1 MTDTTDFGDA
11 PFAGSQA
18 ENFEGKAFSMADLP
32 QALRDAASRLNW
44 PELMPVQVQTIPR
57 MLGGE
62 DVMVQSQTGSGKTGA
77 FLLPILNRI
86 ETGIGAPQALVLV
99 PTRELAVQVTRDAE
113 ELGRESGIKPLSIY
127 GGVGY
132 KPQIQ
137 GLEDGAQLI
146 IGTPGRILDHLLK
159 GNLNL
164 DRLKILIFDEAD
176 RMLSMGF
183 YPDMKQLQR
192 YLPRGLQSAMFSA
205 TYPGHV
211 KRLAQQFLK
220 DPVFVSLSQEQVHVS
235 EVLHVFYK
243 VPAMQ
248 KSRILVK
255 IIEMEN
261 PASAIIFCNT
271 KADVHFVATVLQR
284 FGYDVGEISADLT
297 QGAREEVLEKL
308 RLNKL
313 KFLVATDVAAR
324 GIDIH
329 ELSHVF
335 QYQPP
340 QDHEAYVHRTGRT
353 GRAGAAGVAISFVSG
368 MEEIELEQ
376 IAKKFSIPMVEHS
389 VPADEELEPLI
400 SQRAVFLLEARLRKA
415 DNIQKERMQRFMRAV
430 GELAANEESRAL
442 LAMLVDE
449 FYQGTFHAP
458 LEQPSEKLVDMV
470 RPAKPQSRPLQTSTP
485 RLAPQVEP
493 VPAKQPEIVPT
504 EQPETIVAEQSE
516 NDAVMAPEGARPEG
530 EKRRRKRSRKKPTNG
545 GEAATLEQARPELSV
560 NAKAAAETT
569 VEAAAGSDVGSIRD
583 SQPEAGPEPRAPLA
597 EVAQVPAPAQSESQ
611 AFDAEATASEPSAE
625 GALEDQPQTA
635 PKKRRRR
642 RPRKSSGAKAEA
654 GREAPTDGSVPAP
667 GTASAP
673 APSAAPAPSVAPA
686 PIAAPAPAA
695 PTSGPRPPR
704 ADARSKAADTA
715 APGGP
720 SKPKESPRPGRR
732 KPAEPKAVQ
741 PKSEQPK
748 GEQPRPGQPKVE
760 QPRVEQPKAAQSK
773 SEQPKAAQPKA
784 DPPKAK
790 KKIFLE

>member
-1 MTDTTDFGDA
+1 MTDNTEIGAAQADA
-11 PFAGSQA
+11 DQPEVSGAPRLA
-18 ENFEGKAFSMADLP
+18 MADLP
-32 QALRDAASRLNW
+32 ALLRDAALRLNW
-44 PELMPVQVQTIPR
+44 SELMPVQTQTIPY
-57 MLGGE
+57 MLAGQ

-86 ETGIGAPQALVLV
+86 EIGLGAPQALVLV

-113 ELGRESGIKPLSIY
+113 ELGRECGVRPVSIY

-132 KPQIQ
+132 KAQIQ
-137 GLEDGAQLI
+137 GLEDGAQLV

-164 DRLKILIFDEAD
+164 DRLKVLIFDEAD

-220 DPVFVSLSQEQVHVS
+220 DPIFVSLSQDQVHVS
-235 EVLHVFYK
+235 DVLHVVYK

-255 IIEMEN
+255 IIEQEN

-271 KADVHFVATVLQR
+271 KADVHFVSVVLRR

-297 QGAREEVLEKL
+297 QAAREEVLEKL

-376 IAKKFSIPMVEHS
+376 IAKKFSIPMVERA
-389 VPADEELEPLI
+389 VPADEELETLI

-415 DNIQKERMQRFMRAV
+415 DNIQKERMQRFVRTV
-430 GELAANEESRAL
+430 GELAANEDSRAL
-442 LAMLVDE
+442 LAMLIDE

-458 LEQPSEKLVDMV
+458 LEQPSGRLIEPV
-470 RPAKPQSRPLQTSTP
+470 RPARPAPVESFSTQE
-485 RLAPQVEP
+485 AGS
-493 VPAKQPEIVPT
+493 AGS
-504 EQPETIVAEQSE
+504 AE
-516 NDAVMAPEGARPEG
+516 GRPEG
-530 EKRRRKRSRKKPTNG
+530 EKRRRKRSRKKPAGSVESGTQDHRTEPLANAVAG
-545 GEAATLEQARPELSV
+545 PATPAVPDAEQPAPVQTAEPARPEPV
-560 NAKAAAETT
+560 RQ
-569 VEAAAGSDVGSIRD
+569 EAVR
-583 SQPEAGPEPRAPLA
+583 PEPRAPRPPKTAPRVEPETATPNPEEPAA
-597 EVAQVPAPAQSESQ
+597 EPALSDDTAGEATGEGQAPA
-611 AFDAEATASEPSAE
+611 
-625 GALEDQPQTA
+625 A

-642 RPRKSSGAKAEA
+642 RPRKSAGARSESGEA
-654 GREAPTDGSVPAP
+654 VIQGEVPAAP
-667 GTASAP
+667 ASPAP
-673 APSAAPAPSVAPA
+673 APKPDRREPRPKSSE
-686 PIAAPAPAA
+686 APAA
-695 PTSGPRPPR
+695 KP
-704 ADARSKAADTA
+704 ARTRET
-715 APGGP
+715 P
-720 SKPKESPRPGRR
+720 KPDGR
-732 KPAEPKAVQ
+732 KPAEAPA
-741 PKSEQPK
+741 E
-748 GEQPRPGQPKVE
+748 
-760 QPRVEQPKAAQSK
+760 
-773 SEQPKAAQPKA
+773 
-784 DPPKAK
+784 PPKPR

>member
-11 PFAGSQA
+11 PREGSQT

-32 QALRDAASRLNW
+32 QTLQAAATRLNW
-44 PELMPVQVQTIPR
+44 AELMPVQVQTIPY
-57 MLGGE
+57 MLGGQ

-77 FLLPILNRI
+77 FLLPILDRI
-86 ETGIGAPQALVLV
+86 ETGLGAPQALILV

-113 ELGRESGIKPLSIY
+113 ELGREAGIKPLSIY

-132 KPQIQ
+132 KGQIQ

-164 DRLKILIFDEAD
+164 DRLKILVFDEAD

-220 DPVFVSLSQEQVHVS
+220 DPVFVSLSQSQVHVS
-235 EVLHVFYK
+235 DVLHVVYK

-255 IIEMEN
+255 IIEQEN

-271 KADVHFVATVLQR
+271 KADVHFVSTVLRR

-297 QGAREEVLEKL
+297 QAAREEVLEKL

-376 IAKKFSIPMVEHS
+376 IAKKFSIPMVEQPL
-389 VPADEELEPLI
+389 PADEELETLI

-415 DNIQKERMQRFMRAV
+415 DNIQKERMQRFMRTV

-449 FYQGTFHAP
+449 FYQETFHAP

-470 RPAKPQSRPLQTSTP
+470 RPVRPQSMPAQPAAPRAPRMPAPRPVPQTENIEAEQP
-485 RLAPQVEP
+485 ADAAP
-493 VPAKQPEIVPT
+493 VPA
-504 EQPETIVAEQSE
+504 E
-516 NDAVMAPEGARPEG
+516 NGRPEG
-530 EKRRRKRSRKKPTNG
+530 EKRRRKRSRKKP
-545 GEAATLEQARPELSV
+545 AAGADAALREQVRPEISAEASDV
-560 NAKAAAETT
+560 QPAAIEPAVVPVVAVEPKVSAPEAIPEKIQPPRSPRPPKPAPQAAPARAETKDES
-569 VEAAAGSDVGSIRD
+569 VAAD
-583 SQPEAGPEPRAPLA
+583 SVAPGTPEENVAEEGQPAA
-597 EVAQVPAPAQSESQ
+597 
-611 AFDAEATASEPSAE
+611 
-625 GALEDQPQTA
+625 A

-642 RPRKSSGAKAEA
+642 RPRKSGGAKPEGGNDAAAETA
-654 GREAPTDGSVPAP
+654 APSG
-667 GTASAP
+667 ASAP
-673 APSAAPAPSVAPA
+673 APSVAQVPAAPAQA
-686 PIAAPAPAA
+686 
-695 PTSGPRPPR
+695 PRPPR
-704 ADARSKAADTA
+704 GEPKAKPAE
-715 APGGP
+715 APP
-720 SKPKESPRPGRR
+720 AEDSASPTRDVPRPGRK
-732 KPAEPKAVQ
+732 KPAEAKTEP
-741 PKSEQPK
+741 
-748 GEQPRPGQPKVE
+748 PR
-760 QPRVEQPKAAQSK
+760 S
-773 SEQPKAAQPKA
+773 
-784 DPPKAK
+784 K

>member
-11 PFAGSQA
+11 PHEGSQT
-18 ENFEGKAFSMADLP
+18 ENFEGKAYSMGDLP

-44 PELMPVQVQTIPR
+44 TELMPVQVQTIPY
-57 MLGGE
+57 MLGGQ

-77 FLLPILNRI
+77 FLLPILDRI
-86 ETGIGAPQALVLV
+86 ETGLGAPQALVLV

-132 KPQIQ
+132 KAQIQ

-164 DRLKILIFDEAD
+164 DRLKILVFDEAD

-220 DPVFVSLSQEQVHVS
+220 DPVFVSLSQSQVHVS
-235 EVLHVFYK
+235 DVLHVVYK

-255 IIEMEN
+255 IIEQEN

-271 KADVHFVATVLQR
+271 KADVHFVSTVLRR

-297 QGAREEVLEKL
+297 QVAREEVLEKL
-308 RLNKL
+308 RLGKL

-376 IAKKFSIPMVEHS
+376 IAKKFSIPMVQHS
-389 VPADEELEPLI
+389 VPADEELETLI

-415 DNIQKERMQRFMRAV
+415 DNIQKERMQRFMRTV
-430 GELAANEESRAL
+430 GELAGNEESRAL

-458 LEQPSEKLVDMV
+458 LEQPSDKLVDMV
-470 RPAKPQSRPLQTSTP
+470 RPARPQSRPAQPAAPRAPRDVTP
-485 RLAPQVEP
+485 KPVIQAENDTVE
-493 VPAKQPEIVPT
+493 E
-504 EQPETIVAEQSE
+504 SE
-516 NDAVMAPEGARPEG
+516 NGSVLPAEGARPEG
-530 EKRRRKRSRKKPTNG
+530 EKRRRKRSRKKPAGG
-545 GEAATLEQARPELSV
+545 GEGTPRDQARPERAVDASDTV
-560 NAKAAAETT
+560 QISAEPVPP
-569 VEAAAGSDVGSIRD
+569 VETAEIPLESPAEDRPVPRV
-583 SQPEAGPEPRAPLA
+583 PRAPRPSTA
-597 EVAQVPAPAQSESQ
+597 EGQPSPAGREAGAESPETAVPVV
-611 AFDAEATASEPSAE
+611 SAE
-625 GALEDQPQTA
+625 SEAGEDQPAAA

-642 RPRKSSGAKAEA
+642 RPRKPAGAKPEIGKDSAVDA
-654 GREAPTDGSVPAP
+654 G
-667 GTASAP
+667 
-673 APSAAPAPSVAPA
+673 APSVPPAVSPA
-686 PIAAPAPAA
+686 PTPRAPRGEARPKASGAPAA
-695 PTSGPRPPR
+695 GRPATPKDAGAPAAGRPARHKDAGAPEDGSPARPKDAPRPSR
-704 ADARSKAADTA
+704 K
-715 APGGP
+715 
-720 SKPKESPRPGRR
+720 
-732 KPAEPKAVQ
+732 KPAEAKIEPAK
-741 PKSEQPK
+741 P
-748 GEQPRPGQPKVE
+748 
-760 QPRVEQPKAAQSK
+760 
-773 SEQPKAAQPKA
+773 
-784 DPPKAK
+784 K

>member
-1 MTDTTDFGDA
+1 MTDNTEFGET
-11 PFAGSQA
+11 PNGTSQN
-18 ENFEGKAFSMADLP
+18 ENFEAKAFTMADLP
-32 QALRDAASRLNW
+32 PVLRAASLRLNW
-44 PELMPVQVQTIPR
+44 TELMPVQTQTIPL
-57 MLGGE
+57 MLEGL

-77 FLLPILNRI
+77 FLLPTLNRI
-86 ETGIGAPQALVLV
+86 DAALGAPQALVLV

-113 ELGRESGIKPLSIY
+113 ELGRECGVRPVSIY

-132 KPQIQ
+132 KGQIQ
-137 GLEDGAQLI
+137 GLESGAQLV

-159 GNLNL
+159 GTLNL
-164 DRLKILIFDEAD
+164 DRLKVMIFDEAD

-220 DPVFVSLSQEQVHVS
+220 DPVFVSLSQEHVHVS
-235 EVLHVFYK
+235 EVLHVVYK

-255 IIEMEN
+255 IIEQEN

-271 KADVHFVATVLQR
+271 KADVHFVATVLRR

-297 QGAREEVLEKL
+297 QVAREEVLEKL

-376 IAKKFSIPMVEHS
+376 IAKKFSIPMVEHQ
-389 VPADEELEPLI
+389 VPADEELEALI
-400 SQRAVFLLEARLRKA
+400 SQRAVFLLESRLRKA
-415 DNIQKERMQRFMRAV
+415 DNIQKERMQRFMRTV
-430 GELAANEESRAL
+430 GELATNDDSRAL

-449 FYQGTFHAP
+449 FYQATFHAP
-458 LEQPSEKLVDMV
+458 LEQPSEKMVDMV
-470 RPAKPQSRPLQTSTP
+470 RPVPVEARQA
-485 RLAPQVEP
+485 APVDGGR
-493 VPAKQPEIVPT
+493 A
-504 EQPETIVAEQSE
+504 
-516 NDAVMAPEGARPEG
+516 EG
-530 EKRRRKRSRKKPTNG
+530 EKRRRKRSRKKPGNG
-545 GEAATLEQARPELSV
+545 GEAREQERTDTPLAPHEEDAYV
-560 NAKAAAETT
+560 PAP
-569 VEAAAGSDVGSIRD
+569 EAAAAPQAEALLPQRD
-583 SQPEAGPEPRAPLA
+583 A
-597 EVAQVPAPAQSESQ
+597 APAVEGGREEPE
-611 AFDAEATASEPSAE
+611 DAELTPLEEVSEGSPAE
-625 GALEDQPQTA
+625 AVEGQPAAA

-642 RPRKSSGAKAEA
+642 RPRKSSAQKAEGA
-654 GREAPTDGSVPAP
+654 REGGAEQAPAEARPAARKEP
-667 GTASAP
+667 AEPRPAEEAP
-673 APSAAPAPSVAPA
+673 APK
-686 PIAAPAPAA
+686 
-695 PTSGPRPPR
+695 R
-704 ADARSKAADTA
+704 ADNDRGRSR
-715 APGGP
+715 G
-720 SKPKESPRPGRR
+720 R
-732 KPAEPKAVQ
+732 KPADQPAEPAK
-741 PKSEQPK
+741 
-748 GEQPRPGQPKVE
+748 PR
-760 QPRVEQPKAAQSK
+760 
-773 SEQPKAAQPKA
+773 
-784 DPPKAK
+784 

>member
-11 PFAGSQA
+11 PREGSQT

-32 QALRDAASRLNW
+32 QTLQAAATRLNW
-44 PELMPVQVQTIPR
+44 PELMPVQVQTIPF
-57 MLGGE
+57 MLGGQ

-77 FLLPILNRI
+77 FLLPILDRI
-86 ETGIGAPQALVLV
+86 ETGLGAPQALVLV

-113 ELGRESGIKPLSIY
+113 ELGREIGIKPLSIY

-132 KPQIQ
+132 KGQIQ

-164 DRLKILIFDEAD
+164 DRLKILVFDEAD

-220 DPVFVSLSQEQVHVS
+220 EPVFVSLSQSQVHVS
-235 EVLHVFYK
+235 DVLHVVYK

-255 IIEMEN
+255 IIEQEN

-271 KADVHFVATVLQR
+271 KADVHFVSTVLRR

-297 QGAREEVLEKL
+297 QAAREEVLEKL

-376 IAKKFSIPMVEHS
+376 IAKKFSIPMVEQPL
-389 VPADEELEPLI
+389 PADEELETLI

-415 DNIQKERMQRFMRAV
+415 DNIQKERMQRFMRTV

-449 FYQGTFHAP
+449 FYQDTFHAP

-470 RPAKPQSRPLQTSTP
+470 RPVRPQSMPARPAAP
-485 RLAPQVEP
+485 RAPRAPAPQ
-493 VPAKQPEIVPT
+493 PAPPAENTQAEQPSNGAPLPT
-504 EQPETIVAEQSE
+504 E
-516 NDAVMAPEGARPEG
+516 NGRPEG
-530 EKRRRKRSRKKPTNG
+530 EKRRRKRSRKKPAAGADTALRDQSRPEASQDASDAQPDALEPAATPVVASESR
-545 GEAATLEQARPELSV
+545 EAAPEVTPEKIQPPRSPRPP
-560 NAKAAAETT
+560 K
-569 VEAAAGSDVGSIRD
+569 
-583 SQPEAGPEPRAPLA
+583 
-597 EVAQVPAPAQSESQ
+597 PAPQVAPARVETGDEALAADSVESGSTP
-611 AFDAEATASEPSAE
+611 EEKTTEE
-625 GALEDQPQTA
+625 GQPAAA

-642 RPRKSSGAKAEA
+642 RPRKSGGVKPEGGNDAAPEAAAPSGTA
-654 GREAPTDGSVPAP
+654 VPAP
-667 GTASAP
+667 SGAQAP
-673 APSAAPAPSVAPA
+673 
-686 PIAAPAPAA
+686 AAPAPASA
-695 PTSGPRPPR
+695 PRPPR
-704 ADARSKAADTA
+704 AE
-715 APGGP
+715 
-720 SKPKESPRPGRR
+720 PKS
-732 KPAEPKAVQ
+732 KPAEAPAEDNA
-741 PKSEQPK
+741 SRTRET
-748 GEQPRPGQPKVE
+748 PRPSRKKPAETKPE
-760 QPRVEQPKAAQSK
+760 PPRP
-773 SEQPKAAQPKA
+773 
-784 DPPKAK
+784 K

>member
-11 PFAGSQA
+11 PREGSQT

-32 QALRDAASRLNW
+32 QTLQAAATRLNW
-44 PELMPVQVQTIPR
+44 AELMPVQVQTIPY
-57 MLGGE
+57 MLGGQ

-77 FLLPILNRI
+77 FLLPILDRI
-86 ETGIGAPQALVLV
+86 ETGLGAPQALVLV

-113 ELGRESGIKPLSIY
+113 ELGREAGIKPLSIY

-132 KPQIQ
+132 KGQIQ

-164 DRLKILIFDEAD
+164 DRLKILVFDEAD

-220 DPVFVSLSQEQVHVS
+220 DPVFVSLSQSQVHVS
-235 EVLHVFYK
+235 DVLHVVYK

-255 IIEMEN
+255 IIEQEN

-271 KADVHFVATVLQR
+271 KADVHFVSTVLRR

-297 QGAREEVLEKL
+297 QAAREEVLEKL

-376 IAKKFSIPMVEHS
+376 IAKKFSIPMVEQPL
-389 VPADEELEPLI
+389 PADEELETLI

-415 DNIQKERMQRFMRAV
+415 DNIQKERMQRFMRTV
-430 GELAANEESRAL
+430 GELAANDESRAL

-470 RPAKPQSRPLQTSTP
+470 RPVRPQSAPAQPAAP
-485 RLAPQVEP
+485 RAPRMPAPRP
-493 VPAKQPEIVPT
+493 VPQTENIQT
-504 EQPETIVAEQSE
+504 EQPADAAAVPAE
-516 NDAVMAPEGARPEG
+516 NGRPEG
-530 EKRRRKRSRKKPTNG
+530 EKRRRKRSRKKP
-545 GEAATLEQARPELSV
+545 AAGADAALREQARPEISPEASDVQPAALEPAEVPAVAPEVVVEPQVSAPAV
-560 NAKAAAETT
+560 IPEKIQPPRSPRPPKPAPQAAPARAETKDEAVAAESVAPGTPEENVT
-569 VEAAAGSDVGSIRD
+569 EEGQPAA
-583 SQPEAGPEPRAPLA
+583 
-597 EVAQVPAPAQSESQ
+597 
-611 AFDAEATASEPSAE
+611 
-625 GALEDQPQTA
+625 A

-642 RPRKSSGAKAEA
+642 RPRKSGGAKPEGGNDVATEA
-654 GREAPTDGSVPAP
+654 AAPSG
-667 GTASAP
+667 ASAP
-673 APSAAPAPSVAPA
+673 APSVAQAP
-686 PIAAPAPAA
+686 AAPAPA
-695 PTSGPRPPR
+695 SRPPR
-704 ADARSKAADTA
+704 GEPKAKSAEAPADDSASRTREA
-715 APGGP
+715 
-720 SKPKESPRPGRR
+720 PRPSRK
-732 KPAEPKAVQ
+732 KPAEAKTEP
-741 PKSEQPK
+741 
-748 GEQPRPGQPKVE
+748 PRP
-760 QPRVEQPKAAQSK
+760 
-773 SEQPKAAQPKA
+773 
-784 DPPKAK
+784 K

>member
-1 MTDTTDFGDA
+1 MTDNTDFGDA
-11 PFAGSQA
+11 QNEASQT
-18 ENFEGKAFSMADLP
+18 ENFEGKAFSMDDLP
-32 QALRDAASRLNW
+32 EPLRAAALRLNW
-44 PELMPVQVQTIPR
+44 AELMPVQVQTIPY
-57 MLGGE
+57 MLGGQ

-86 ETGIGAPQALVLV
+86 ETGLGAPQAMVLV

-132 KPQIQ
+132 KAQMQ

-159 GNLNL
+159 GTLNL
-164 DRLKILIFDEAD
+164 DRLKILVFDEAD

-192 YLPRGLQSAMFSA
+192 YLPRGLQSTMFSA

-220 DPVFVSLSQEQVHVS
+220 DPVFVSLSQSQVHVS
-235 EVLHVFYK
+235 DVLHVVYK

-255 IIEMEN
+255 IIEQEN

-271 KADVHFVATVLQR
+271 KADVHFVSVVLRR

-297 QGAREEVLEKL
+297 QAAREEVLEKL

-353 GRAGAAGVAISFVSG
+353 GRAGAAGVAISLVSG

-389 VPADEELEPLI
+389 VPADEELETLI

-415 DNIQKERMQRFMRAV
+415 DNIQKERMQRFMRTV
-430 GELAANEESRAL
+430 GELATNDDSRAL

-449 FYQGTFHAP
+449 FYQSTFHAP
-458 LEQPSEKLVDMV
+458 LEQPSEKLVEMV
-470 RPAKPQSRPLQTSTP
+470 RPARPESRPAARPDIQP
-485 RLAPQVEP
+485 APKPAPLSEDGPEP
-493 VPAKQPEIVPT
+493 QPEGVR
-504 EQPETIVAEQSE
+504 V
-516 NDAVMAPEGARPEG
+516 EG
-530 EKRRRKRSRKKPTNG
+530 EKRRRKRSRKKPASGAESG
-545 GEAATLEQARPELSV
+545 GREQVRTEPS
-560 NAKAAAETT
+560 
-569 VEAAAGSDVGSIRD
+569 VEASEAPATPSAPVASTPVIAV
-583 SQPEAGPEPRAPLA
+583 QPVPVLPEAPKEAPQQAPRAPRPPKEVRPLVAPAEVKPETAEAGP
-597 EVAQVPAPAQSESQ
+597 
-611 AFDAEATASEPSAE
+611 TAAGEGGEE
-625 GALEDQPQTA
+625 GAVDGQPAAA

-642 RPRKSSGAKAEA
+642 RPRKSSGPKPEA
-654 GREAPTDGSVPAP
+654 GRETVSEPGAAAPVA
-667 GTASAP
+667 A
-673 APSAAPAPSVAPA
+673 AAPAV
-686 PIAAPAPAA
+686 APAPAA
-695 PTSGPRPPR
+695 TQAPVAKPAPASRP
-704 ADARSKAADTA
+704 ARGEA
-715 APGGP
+715 
-720 SKPKESPRPGRR
+720 RP
-732 KPAEPKAVQ
+732 KPAE
-741 PKSEQPK
+741 
-748 GEQPRPGQPKVE
+748 
-760 QPRVEQPKAAQSK
+760 AAQ
-773 SEQPKAAQPKA
+773 EGKAPRRGENSRPSRKKPTEPQAEPAK
-784 DPPKAK
+784 PK

>member
-11 PFAGSQA
+11 PIEGSQA

-44 PELMPVQVQTIPR
+44 PELMPVQVQTIPH
-57 MLGGE
+57 MLGGG

-86 ETGIGAPQALVLV
+86 DTGLGAPQALVLV

-132 KPQIQ
+132 KAQIQ

-271 KADVHFVATVLQR
+271 KADVHFVATVLRR

-470 RPAKPQSRPLQTSTP
+470 RPARPQSRPVQPSAP
-485 RLAPQVEP
+485 RPAPQVQT
-493 VPAKQPEIVPT
+493 VPAQQPEAAPV
-504 EQPETIVAEQSE
+504 QLSE
-516 NDAVMAPEGARPEG
+516 NDAAMALEGVRPEG

-545 GEAATLEQARPELSV
+545 GETAAREQVRPELSV
-560 NAKAAAETT
+560 TAGDSAETP
-569 VEAAAGSDVGSIRD
+569 VEAAADSSVGSIPD
-583 SQPEAGPEPRAPLA
+583 SQPVAGPASRAPQA
-597 EVAQVPAPAQSESQ
+597 DASQPPAPVESTVA
-611 AFDAEATASEPSAE
+611 AFDADDTASETAAE
-625 GALEDQPQTA
+625 GPLGDQPQTA

-642 RPRKSSGAKAEA
+642 RPRKSAGAKAEA
-654 GREAPTDGSVPAP
+654 GREALADAGTSAP
-667 GTASAP
+667 GAVTAP
-673 APSAAPAPSVAPA
+673 APSAAQAPA
-686 PIAAPAPAA
+686 TPA
-695 PTSGPRPPR
+695 SGPRPPR
-704 ADARSKAADTA
+704 ADARPKAAD
-715 APGGP
+715 APAEGGP

-732 KPAEPKAVQ
+732 KPAEPKAEQSKVDQ
-741 PKSEQPK
+741 PKP
-748 GEQPRPGQPKVE
+748 
-760 QPRVEQPKAAQSK
+760 EQPKASQPKAEQSK
-773 SEQPKAAQPKA
+773 AGHPKAEQPKASQPKA
-784 DPPKAK
+784 EPPKPK

>member
-1 MTDTTDFGDA
+1 MTDNIDFGDA
-11 PFAGSQA
+11 PAEGSQT

-32 QALRDAASRLNW
+32 QGLQAAASRLNW
-44 PELMPVQVQTIPR
+44 TELMPVQVQTIPY
-57 MLGGE
+57 MLGGQ

-77 FLLPILNRI
+77 FLLPILDRI
-86 ETGIGAPQALVLV
+86 DTGLGAPQALVLV

-113 ELGRESGIKPLSIY
+113 ELGRESGVKPLSIY

-132 KPQIQ
+132 KGQIQ

-164 DRLKILIFDEAD
+164 DRLKIMVFDEAD

-192 YLPRGLQSAMFSA
+192 YLPRGLQSTMFSA

-220 DPVFVSLSQEQVHVS
+220 DPVFVSLSQSQVHVS
-235 EVLHVFYK
+235 DVLHVVYK

-271 KADVHFVATVLQR
+271 KADVHFVATVLRR

-368 MEEIELEQ
+368 MEEIEIEQ
-376 IAKKFSIPMVEHS
+376 IAKKFSIPMVEQA
-389 VPADEELEPLI
+389 VPADEELETLI

-415 DNIQKERMQRFMRAV
+415 DNIQKERMQRFMRTV
-430 GELAANEESRAL
+430 SELAANEESRAL

-470 RPAKPQSRPLQTSTP
+470 RPVRPQSRPAPSAAP
-485 RLAPQVEP
+485 RPAPQAEAA
-493 VPAKQPEIVPT
+493 PA
-504 EQPETIVAEQSE
+504 EQPGG
-516 NDAVMAPEGARPEG
+516 DAPLAPEGTRPEG
-530 EKRRRKRSRKKPTNG
+530 EKRRRKRSRKKPAG
-545 GEAATLEQARPELSV
+545 RAEAAPREQSPDVAPESA
-560 NAKAAAETT
+560 AKAPKVPAGAELNVEDDT
-569 VEAAAGSDVGSIRD
+569 VRE
-583 SQPEAGPEPRAPLA
+583 
-597 EVAQVPAPAQSESQ
+597 PAPAVDSPAPDAPQESAVAQGADEAPGADGQ
-611 AFDAEATASEPSAE
+611 ALVPAGE
-625 GALEDQPQTA
+625 GANGEQPQTA

-642 RPRKSSGAKAEA
+642 RPRKPASAKTEG
-654 GREAPTDGSVPAP
+654 GREAGADA
-667 GTASAP
+667 GTPVA
-673 APSAAPAPSVAPA
+673 APSAAPVPAASSPA
-686 PIAAPAPAA
+686 PRA
-695 PTSGPRPPR
+695 PR
-704 ADARSKAADTA
+704 AYSRPKAAD
-715 APGGP
+715 APVEDGAP
-720 SKPKESPRPGRR
+720 KPKETPRPARR
-732 KPAEPKAVQ
+732 KPAEPKPEQ
-741 PKSEQPK
+741 PKSEQP
-748 GEQPRPGQPKVE
+748 RNGQPKA
-760 QPRVEQPKAAQSK
+760 EQPKA
-773 SEQPKAAQPKA
+773 ERPKP
-784 DPPKAK
+784 K

>member
-11 PFAGSQA
+11 PREGSQT

-32 QALRDAASRLNW
+32 QTLQAAATRLNW
-44 PELMPVQVQTIPR
+44 AELMPVQVQTIPY
-57 MLGGE
+57 MLGGQ

-77 FLLPILNRI
+77 FLLPILDRI
-86 ETGIGAPQALVLV
+86 ETGLGAPQALVLV

-113 ELGRESGIKPLSIY
+113 ELGREAGIKPLSIY

-132 KPQIQ
+132 KGQIQ

-164 DRLKILIFDEAD
+164 DRLKILVFDEAD

-220 DPVFVSLSQEQVHVS
+220 DPVFVSLSQSQVHVS
-235 EVLHVFYK
+235 DVLHVVYK

-255 IIEMEN
+255 IIEQEN

-271 KADVHFVATVLQR
+271 KADVHFVSTVLRR

-297 QGAREEVLEKL
+297 QAAREEVLEKL

-376 IAKKFSIPMVEHS
+376 IAKKFSIPMVEQPL
-389 VPADEELEPLI
+389 PADEELETLI

-415 DNIQKERMQRFMRAV
+415 DNIQKERMQRFMRTV
-430 GELAANEESRAL
+430 GELAANDESRAL

-470 RPAKPQSRPLQTSTP
+470 RPVRPQSTPAQPAAHRAPRMPAPRPAPHPTP
-485 RLAPQVEP
+485 QPTPQGENI
-493 VPAKQPEIVPT
+493 PA
-504 EQPETIVAEQSE
+504 EQPADGAALTIE
-516 NDAVMAPEGARPEG
+516 NGRPEG
-530 EKRRRKRSRKKPTNG
+530 EKRRRKRSRKKPAAGT
-545 GEAATLEQARPELSV
+545 EAALREQARPEISPDATDAQPASLEPAV
-560 NAKAAAETT
+560 ALEVV
-569 VEAAAGSDVGSIRD
+569 VEPQTSAPEVIPEKI
-583 SQPEAGPEPRAPLA
+583 QPPRSPRPPK
-597 EVAQVPAPAQSESQ
+597 PAPQ
-611 AFDAEATASEPSAE
+611 AAPARIEAKDEAVAADSVAPGTPEENVTEE
-625 GALEDQPQTA
+625 GQPAAA

-642 RPRKSSGAKAEA
+642 RPRKSGGAKPEGGNDAATEA
-654 GREAPTDGSVPAP
+654 AAPSG
-667 GTASAP
+667 ASAP
-673 APSAAPAPSVAPA
+673 APSVAQAP
-686 PIAAPAPAA
+686 AAPAPA
-695 PTSGPRPPR
+695 PRPPR
-704 ADARSKAADTA
+704 GEAKAKPAQ
-715 APGGP
+715 APAED
-720 SKPKESPRPGRR
+720 SASRTREAPRPSRK
-732 KPAEPKAVQ
+732 KPAEAKTEP
-741 PKSEQPK
+741 
-748 GEQPRPGQPKVE
+748 PRP
-760 QPRVEQPKAAQSK
+760 
-773 SEQPKAAQPKA
+773 
-784 DPPKAK
+784 K

>member
-11 PFAGSQA
+11 PREGSQT

-32 QALRDAASRLNW
+32 QTLQAAATRLNW
-44 PELMPVQVQTIPR
+44 AELMPVQVQTIPY
-57 MLGGE
+57 MLGGQ

-77 FLLPILNRI
+77 FLLPILDRI
-86 ETGIGAPQALVLV
+86 ETGLGAPQALVLV

-113 ELGRESGIKPLSIY
+113 ELGREAGIKPLSIY

-132 KPQIQ
+132 KGQIQ

-164 DRLKILIFDEAD
+164 DRLKILVFDEAD

-220 DPVFVSLSQEQVHVS
+220 DPVFVSLSQSQVHVS
-235 EVLHVFYK
+235 DVLHVVYK

-255 IIEMEN
+255 IIEQEN

-271 KADVHFVATVLQR
+271 KADVHFVSTVLRR

-297 QGAREEVLEKL
+297 QAAREEVLEKL

-376 IAKKFSIPMVEHS
+376 IAKKFSIPMVEQPL
-389 VPADEELEPLI
+389 PADEELETLI
-400 SQRAVFLLEARLRKA
+400 SQRAVFLPEARLRKA
-415 DNIQKERMQRFMRAV
+415 DNIQKERMQRFMRTV
-430 GELAANEESRAL
+430 GELAANDESRAL

-449 FYQGTFHAP
+449 FYQDTFHAP

-470 RPAKPQSRPLQTSTP
+470 RPVRPQSMPAQPAAP
-485 RLAPQVEP
+485 RAPRMPAPRP
-493 VPAKQPEIVPT
+493 VPQTENIQT
-504 EQPETIVAEQSE
+504 EQPADAAVVPAE
-516 NDAVMAPEGARPEG
+516 NGRPEG
-530 EKRRRKRSRKKPTNG
+530 EKRRRKRSRKKL
-545 GEAATLEQARPELSV
+545 AAGTDAALREQARPEISPEASDV
-560 NAKAAAETT
+560 QPAALEPAVVPAVAPEVAVEPQVSASDVIPERIQPPRSPRPPKPAPQAAPARAETKD
-569 VEAAAGSDVGSIRD
+569 EAVAAD
-583 SQPEAGPEPRAPLA
+583 SLASGTPEENVAEEGQPAA
-597 EVAQVPAPAQSESQ
+597 
-611 AFDAEATASEPSAE
+611 
-625 GALEDQPQTA
+625 A

-642 RPRKSSGAKAEA
+642 RPRKSGGAKPEGGNDVATEA
-654 GREAPTDGSVPAP
+654 GAPSG
-667 GTASAP
+667 ASAP
-673 APSAAPAPSVAPA
+673 APNVAQAP
-686 PIAAPAPAA
+686 AAPAPA
-695 PTSGPRPPR
+695 PRPPR
-704 ADARSKAADTA
+704 GEPKA
-715 APGGP
+715 
-720 SKPKESPRPGRR
+720 
-732 KPAEPKAVQ
+732 KPAEAPAED
-741 PKSEQPK
+741 SASRTREA
-748 GEQPRPGQPKVE
+748 PRPNRKKPAEAKTE
-760 QPRVEQPKAAQSK
+760 PPRP
-773 SEQPKAAQPKA
+773 
-784 DPPKAK
+784 K

>member
-1 MTDTTDFGDA
+1 MTDNTEFGET
-11 PFAGSQA
+11 PNGTSQN
-18 ENFEGKAFSMADLP
+18 ENFEAKAFTMADLP
-32 QALRDAASRLNW
+32 PVLRAASLRLNW
-44 PELMPVQVQTIPR
+44 TELMPVQTQTIPL
-57 MLGGE
+57 MLEGL

-77 FLLPILNRI
+77 FLLPTLNRI
-86 ETGIGAPQALVLV
+86 DTALGAPQALVLV

-113 ELGRESGIKPLSIY
+113 ELGRECGVRPVSIY

-132 KPQIQ
+132 KGQIQ
-137 GLEDGAQLI
+137 GLESGAQLV

-159 GNLNL
+159 GTLNL
-164 DRLKILIFDEAD
+164 DRLKVMIFDEAD

-220 DPVFVSLSQEQVHVS
+220 DPVFVSLSQEHVHVS
-235 EVLHVFYK
+235 EVLHVVYK

-255 IIEMEN
+255 IIEQEN

-271 KADVHFVATVLQR
+271 KADVHFVATVLRR

-297 QGAREEVLEKL
+297 QVAREEVLEKL

-376 IAKKFSIPMVEHS
+376 IAKKFSIPMVEHQ
-389 VPADEELEPLI
+389 VPTDEELEALI
-400 SQRAVFLLEARLRKA
+400 SQRAVFLLESRLRKA
-415 DNIQKERMQRFMRAV
+415 DNIQKERMQRFLRIV
-430 GELAANEESRAL
+430 GELAANEDSRAL

-458 LEQPSEKLVDMV
+458 LEQPSVKMVDMV
-470 RPAKPQSRPLQTSTP
+470 RPVAAESRP
-485 RLAPQVEP
+485 VG
-493 VPAKQPEIVPT
+493 QPEGGR
-504 EQPETIVAEQSE
+504 A
-516 NDAVMAPEGARPEG
+516 EG
-530 EKRRRKRSRKKPTNG
+530 EKRRRKRSRKKPGNG
-545 GEAATLEQARPELSV
+545 
-560 NAKAAAETT
+560 
-569 VEAAAGSDVGSIRD
+569 VEAAAREQQDRAEAAQEPGEDVVV
-583 SQPEAGPEPRAPLA
+583 QVEPAL
-597 EVAQVPAPAQSESQ
+597 PAAVT
-611 AFDAEATASEPSAE
+611 DAEAVDQAVETMAKDAEPGDDSGNAE
-625 GALEDQPQTA
+625 PAPDDAVEMAESVEGQPSSA

-642 RPRKSSGAKAEA
+642 RPRKSSAQKSEASREGVGEQPVAEA
-654 GREAPTDGSVPAP
+654 PASPRQPLAEPATKEAPSGDR
-667 GTASAP
+667 
-673 APSAAPAPSVAPA
+673 PSGGGRS
-686 PIAAPAPAA
+686 
-695 PTSGPRPPR
+695 R
-704 ADARSKAADTA
+704 AK
-715 APGGP
+715 GG
-720 SKPKESPRPGRR
+720 KPVE
-732 KPAEPKAVQ
+732 KPAEP
-741 PKSEQPK
+741 PKP
-748 GEQPRPGQPKVE
+748 
-760 QPRVEQPKAAQSK
+760 
-773 SEQPKAAQPKA
+773 
-784 DPPKAK
+784 K

>member
-11 PFAGSQA
+11 RNEASQT
-18 ENFEGKAFSMADLP
+18 ENFEGKAFSMDDLP
-32 QALRDAASRLNW
+32 PVLRAAALRLNW
-44 PELMPVQVQTIPR
+44 TELMPVQVQTIPY
-57 MLGGE
+57 MLGGQ

-86 ETGIGAPQALVLV
+86 ETGLGAPQALVLV

-113 ELGRESGIKPLSIY
+113 ELARESGIRPLSIY

-132 KPQIQ
+132 KAQIQ
-137 GLEDGAQLI
+137 GLESGAQLI

-164 DRLKILIFDEAD
+164 DRLKIMVFDEAD

-220 DPVFVSLSQEQVHVS
+220 DPIFVSLSQDQVHVS
-235 EVLHVFYK
+235 DVLHVFYK

-255 IIEMEN
+255 IIEQEN

-271 KADVHFVATVLQR
+271 KADVHFVSVVLRR

-297 QGAREEVLEKL
+297 QAAREEVLEKL

-353 GRAGAAGVAISFVSG
+353 GRAGAAGVAISLVSG

-376 IAKKFSIPMVEHS
+376 IAKKFAIPMVEHPI
-389 VPADEELEPLI
+389 PADEELETLI

-415 DNIQKERMQRFMRAV
+415 DNIQKERMQRFMRTV
-430 GELAANEESRAL
+430 GELATNDDSRAL

-449 FYQGTFHAP
+449 FYQDTFHAP
-458 LEQPSEKLVDMV
+458 LEQPSEKLIEMARPGRPESRGKQPAPRPTQQPEP
-470 RPAKPQSRPLQTSTP
+470 RPAQQSESRPAQQPAP
-485 RLAPQVEP
+485 R
-493 VPAKQPEIVPT
+493 PAQQPEPRPAQ
-504 EQPETIVAEQSE
+504 QPESRPAQQPESRPAQQPE
-516 NDAVMAPEGARPEG
+516 PRAVQQPEAVLMPDSSPEPQPESGRPEG
-530 EKRRRKRSRKKPTNG
+530 EKRRRKRSRKKPANSVESG
-545 GEAATLEQARPELSV
+545 SQGQARTESPMDASDAEESSV
-560 NAKAAAETT
+560 ALPPVSQLATAAPVAAQ
-569 VEAAAGSDVGSIRD
+569 EAPR
-583 SQPEAGPEPRAPLA
+583 PEPRAPRPEPRAPRPPKTVRPVAVSPVELA
-597 EVAQVPAPAQSESQ
+597 
-611 AFDAEATASEPSAE
+611 AEASEGTFSTV
-625 GALEDQPQTA
+625 GDVLEDGAVEGQPATA

-642 RPRKSSGAKAEA
+642 RPRKSSGPKPEA
-654 GREAPTDGSVPAP
+654 GRETPSEP
-667 GTASAP
+667 GTPSP
-673 APSAAPAPSVAPA
+673 A
-686 PIAAPAPAA
+686 AAPAPAA
-695 PTSGPRPPR
+695 TPAAGPASAPRP
-704 ADARSKAADTA
+704 
-715 APGGP
+715 APV
-720 SKPKESPRPGRR
+720 PRPARGEAR
-732 KPAEPKAVQ
+732 
-741 PKSEQPK
+741 PKSEDASPEGK
-748 GEQPRPGQPKVE
+748 PSRTRENVRPSRKKPTEPQAE
-760 QPRVEQPKAAQSK
+760 
-773 SEQPKAAQPKA
+773 
-784 DPPKAK
+784 PPKAK